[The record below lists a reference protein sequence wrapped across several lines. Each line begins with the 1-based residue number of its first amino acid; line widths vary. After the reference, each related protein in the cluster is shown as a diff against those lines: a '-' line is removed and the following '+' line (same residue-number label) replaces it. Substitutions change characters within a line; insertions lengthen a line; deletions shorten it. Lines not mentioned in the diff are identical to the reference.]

1 MLLMTFRIGESYQ
14 MLKKRSRAKKGEPV
28 SRRYPLFIFL
38 SLPRISNCRQ
48 IFASLFGSNDA
59 AVIRI
64 QNEKVP
70 IASTSMSG
78 QSWNIYLTSMF

>member
-48 IFASLFGSNDA
+48 IFASFFGSHDVA
-59 AVIRI
+59 LIRMPG
-64 QNEKVP
+64 NKVLGDLLQCP
-70 IASTSMSG
+70 SRVGTFM
-78 QSWNIYLTSMF
+78 